1 MKFLIVD
8 DSPFW
13 RQFVRS
19 VFKTHDLSE
28 CRDGAEALDAY
39 ADRRPDWVI
48 MDIHM
53 AGMDGLTAA
62 RRIKAGFPEARI
74 IFVTECAD
82 PKSEAEASEIG
93 AKGYVVKEDFF
104 DIFGIVYGHS
114 RENAVCGA

>member
-13 RQFVRS
+13 RQFVGT
-19 VFKTHDLSE
+19 VFKDHDLSE

-39 ADRRPDWVI
+39 AEGRPDWVL
-48 MDIHM
+48 MDVHM

-62 RRIKAGFPEARI
+62 RRIKARFPEARI

-82 PKSEAEASEIG
+82 PKSEAEATEIG
-93 AKGYVVKEDFF
+93 AEGFVVKEDFF
-104 DIFGIVYGHS
+104 DVFGIVYGHTQKT
-114 RENAVCGA
+114 AVCGA